1 MKSRKGWP
9 LKREDGLER
18 RRIFFEDWRKNS
30 IFVIDGNC
38 PVGRER
44 QMPGREGRLEP
55 VEGVGCR
62 AHSKGLAR
70 TRGSTQG
77 IDGGR
82 REGRMWGHR
91 GRQAGKRIRRL
102 ASDAFC
108 FLSEIRKRDIF

>member
-1 MKSRKGWP
+1 MAT
-9 LKREDGLER
+9 EER
-18 RRIFFEDWRKNS
+18 RWVGKEEDFFEDWRKSS
-30 IFVIDGNC
+30 IVIDGNC

-62 AHSKGLAR
+62 AHSQGLAR

-77 IDGGR
+77 VDGGR

-91 GRQAGKRIRRL
+91 GRWAGKRIRQL
-102 ASDAFC
+102 ASDAVC
-108 FLSEIRKRDIF
+108 FLGEIRRRDIF